1 MFIIYDKT
9 RQRVPIKV
17 WLESEDQLEEQCL
30 QQALNLSNLPF
41 VYKWVALMP
50 DTHSGYGM
58 PIGGVIGTID
68 TIIPNAVGVDIG
80 CGVAFVDTNIKA
92 DSISRIQYEEIVSQ

>member
-30 QQALNLSNLPF
+30 EQALNLSNLPF
-41 VYKWVALMP
+41 VY
-50 DTHSGYGM
+50 G
-58 PIGGVIGTID
+58 
-68 TIIPNAVGVDIG
+68 
-80 CGVAFVDTNIKA
+80 
-92 DSISRIQYEEIVSQ
+92 